1 MTAGGTDRRPVIDG
15 RFELLERLGG
25 GGMGQVW
32 RARDLVLQRDV
43 ALKEVTA
50 PAAQAFG
57 ADSAQAGVLRQRV
70 LREAQA
76 LARLHHPNVVT
87 IFHIVDSHELQ
98 HPWLVMEL
106 VTGGSLY
113 DRLTRGPLT
122 VPEATRIG
130 RGVLSALRAA
140 HAAGIQHRDV
150 KPGNVLLRADGT
162 PVLTDFGIA
171 ALQESPGLT
180 ATGMLIGSPEFMAP
194 ERIHGQE
201 GDPASDLW
209 SLGLLLYV
217 GLEGFNPLRRETTI
231 ATIAAVVD
239 APIPPP
245 AHSGALAPVLAG
257 LLVRDPA
264 HRSSPEWAD
273 QMLSDVERAVATG
286 SDYRTTPATFQMAA
300 PPVRPTPPH
309 GTPAAHAGFGMP
321 PHQVRNPYEQLERA
335 TDLTP
340 PRRRRTL
347 APYMAGLMTVG
358 IAGGT
363 LWIVHSAVTKS
374 ALKSN
379 TSASGSTT
387 GGDANGSGG
396 SPTAAKTSG
405 VQDATGGPSGG
416 QTTPPATT
424 GTITD
429 LLTPAGSKAMIAA
442 LEAAD
447 GNTAIVSMTV
457 YPTYADFEVVKKSDH
472 TLYDNW
478 TFRDGVA
485 AFDSAGGTLDSGQNT
500 IKPSTIKWDALP
512 NLLKVANADLKVPK
526 PKDRYYIIDSDLIE
540 QTPEWLVY
548 LSDDYGGGYVA
559 ADLNGKIS
567 REYPR
572 GS

>member
-1 MTAGGTDRRPVIDG
+1 MIDG
-15 RFELLERLGG
+15 RFELQERLGG

-50 PAAQAFG
+50 PAAAAFG

-106 VTGGSLY
+106 VTGGSLH

-150 KPGNVLLRADGT
+150 KPGNVLLRTDGT

-194 ERIHGQE
+194 ERIRGQE

-245 AHSGALAPVLAG
+245 TRSGALAPVLAG

-273 QMLSDVERAVATG
+273 QMLSDVERTVASG
-286 SDYRTTPATFQMAA
+286 ADYTAMPPTFQMAA
-300 PPVRPTPPH
+300 HMPPTPPH
-309 GTPAAHAGFGMP
+309 GTPAPAPTPQPGFGVAA
-321 PHQVRNPYEQLERA
+321 HEVRNPYDQRVRV
-335 TDLTP
+335 TDDTP
-340 PRRRRTL
+340 PRRRRMLT
-347 APYMAGLMTVG
+347 PYIAGLMTCG

-363 LWIVHSAVTKS
+363 LWIVHSAVANS
-374 ALKSN
+374 ALTKTN
-379 TSASGSTT
+379 TSTSGSTS
-387 GGDANGSGG
+387 GGDSGG
-396 SPTAAKTSG
+396 SPTAAQTSG
-405 VQDATGGPSGG
+405 IQGATGGGTSGGTSGG
-416 QTTPPATT
+416 QTPPPATA
-424 GTITD
+424 GNITD
-429 LLTPAGSKAMIAA
+429 LLTPAGSKAMVDA
-442 LEAAD
+442 LEQAD
-447 GNTAIVSMTV
+447 GGTNIVSMTV
-457 YPTYADFEVVKKSDH
+457 YPTYASFEVVKKSDH

-485 AFDSAGGTLDSGQNT
+485 SFDSAGGTLDSGQNT
-500 IKPSTIKWDALP
+500 IKPSTIKWDALT
-512 NLLKVANADLKVPK
+512 NLIKVANTDLKVPK
-526 PKDRYYIIDSDLIE
+526 PKDRYYILDSDLID

-548 LSDDYGGGYVA
+548 VSDDYGSGYVA
-559 ADLNGKIS
+559 ADLNGKVT
-567 REYPR
+567 REVPR